1 MRKAAVFSAALAATC
16 ASAVAV
22 PMTAQAAAPGPTASP
37 APTTRHRHRHRHR
50 RPAGT
55 PSGAPSTSTPA
66 APTGTPTEPSGAAD
80 GTVTATAVM
89 VTPELP
95 KNETYSYG
103 PGDLQQLDAYWT
115 TAERGTAPRPAV
127 LVVHG
132 GYWLQGDKS
141 AWEYFARRLVADGY
155 VVLSTNY
162 RLAPAAQ
169 WPAQRTDVLG
179 ALNFLKTNAA
189 RWNADPERVVV
200 VGSSSGG
207 HLATQL
213 GTYGDGG
220 ERVRGVIALSPPN
233 DPELAYTD
241 GAAPTANHQQ
251 RKLRR
256 AVVDLLGCD
265 PAEAAAGSRC
275 WKLLDDAKSASH
287 VGAEDAPM
295 LFMHGTTEFVPV
307 TESRALATALRAAGI
322 EATIK
327 TIEGSSHA
335 SALLN
340 HPDTYPTIAEWLGEH
355 LTPATSGGGTGR
367 EDDEGG
373 EDEPPADLPSALPTQ
388 RSDERTDD

>member
-1 MRKAAVFSAALAATC
+1 MRKAVVFSAALAATC

-22 PMTAQAAAPGPTASP
+22 PVTARAATP
-37 APTTRHRHRHRHR
+37 APTSS
-50 RPAGT
+50 PT
-55 PSGAPSTSTPA
+55 PSTPA
-66 APTGTPTEPSGAAD
+66 PDTGADAPADAPTTPQGSPSDAAGAAD
-80 GTVTATAVM
+80 GTVTASAVM

-95 KNETYSYG
+95 RTETYSYG
-103 PGDLQQLDAYWT
+103 PADLQEVDAYWT

-141 AWEYFARRLVADGY
+141 GWEYFARRLVADGY
-155 VVLSTNY
+155 VVLSANY

-169 WPAQRTDVLG
+169 WPAQRTDVLA
-179 ALNFLKTNAA
+179 ALNFLKANAA

-200 VGSSSGG
+200 IGSSSGG

-213 GTYGDGG
+213 GTYRDGG

-233 DPELAYTD
+233 DPELAYAD

-251 RKLRR
+251 KKLRR
-256 AVVDLLGCD
+256 AVIDLLGCD
-265 PAEAAAGSRC
+265 PADAVAGSRC
-275 WKLLDDAKSASH
+275 WRVLEDSKSATH

-295 LFMHGTTEFVPV
+295 LFMHGTSEFVPV
-307 TESRALATALRAAGI
+307 SESRGLATALRAAGI

-327 TIEGSSHA
+327 TVEGSAHA

-340 HPDTYPTIAEWLGEH
+340 HPDTYPTITEWLRERLAPG
-355 LTPATSGGGTGR
+355 ASGGGAGR

-373 EDEPPADLPSALPTQ
+373 EPETPVELPSALPTQ
-388 RSDERTDD
+388 RATDD

>member
-1 MRKAAVFSAALAATC
+1 MRKAVVFSAALAATC

-22 PMTAQAAAPGPTASP
+22 PLTAQAAPPAPTASP
-37 APTTRHRHRHRHR
+37 APTT
-50 RPAGT
+50 PAPDAGT
-55 PSGAPSTSTPA
+55 DGPSGAPTGAPA
-66 APTGTPTEPSGAAD
+66 DAPTTPQGTPSDAAD
-80 GTVTATAVM
+80 GTVTASAVM

-95 KNETYSYG
+95 RTETYSYG
-103 PGDLQQLDAYWT
+103 PAERQQVDAYWT

-141 AWEYFARRLVADGY
+141 AWEYFARRLVSDGY
-155 VVLSTNY
+155 VVLSANY

-169 WPAQRTDVLG
+169 WPAQRTDVLS

-200 VGSSSGG
+200 IGSSSGG

-241 GAAPTANHQQ
+241 GGAATANPQQ

-256 AVVDLLGCD
+256 AVIDLLGCD
-265 PAEAAAGSRC
+265 PADAVAGSRC
-275 WKLLDDAKSASH
+275 WKLLEDSKSASH
-287 VGAEDAPM
+287 VGAEDVPM
-295 LFMHGTTEFVPV
+295 LFMHGTSEFVPV
-307 TESRALATALRAAGI
+307 TESRGLATALRAAGI

-327 TIEGSSHA
+327 TVEGSAHA
-335 SALLN
+335 AALLN
-340 HPDTYPTIAEWLGEH
+340 HPDTYPTITEWLGER
-355 LTPATSGGGTGR
+355 LAQATSGGGTGR

-373 EDEPPADLPSALPTQ
+373 EHDSPVELPSALPTQ
-388 RSDERTDD
+388 RATDD

>member
-1 MRKAAVFSAALAATC
+1 MRKAVVFSAALAATC

-22 PMTAQAAAPGPTASP
+22 PVAAQAASP
-37 APTTRHRHRHRHR
+37 APTAPGT
-50 RPAGT
+50 PAPGT
-55 PSGAPSTSTPA
+55 SAPGTGTDGPSGAPPSAPA
-66 APTGTPTEPSGAAD
+66 DAPTTPRGTPSDAAD
-80 GTVTATAVM
+80 GTVTASAVM

-95 KNETYSYG
+95 RTETYSYG
-103 PGDLQQLDAYWT
+103 PDDLQQVDAYWT
-115 TAERGTAPRPAV
+115 TAERGAAPRPAV

-155 VVLSTNY
+155 VVLSANY

-169 WPAQRTDVLG
+169 WPAQRTDALA

-200 VGSSSGG
+200 IGSSSGG

-241 GAAPTANHQQ
+241 GGAATANYQQ

-256 AVVDLLGCD
+256 AVTDLLGCD
-265 PAEAAAGSRC
+265 PADAAAGSRC
-275 WKLLDDAKSASH
+275 WKLLEDSKSASH
-287 VGAEDAPM
+287 VGGEDVPM
-295 LFMHGTTEFVPV
+295 LLMHGTAEFVPV
-307 TESRALATALRAAGI
+307 TESRGLATALRAAGI

-327 TIEGSSHA
+327 TVEGSAHA
-335 SALLN
+335 AALLN
-340 HPDTYPTIAEWLGEH
+340 HPDTYPMITEWLGKR
-355 LTPATSGGGTGR
+355 LAPAAPGGGTGP

-373 EDEPPADLPSALPTQ
+373 EHDSPADLPSALPTQ
-388 RSDERTDD
+388 RATDD

>member
-1 MRKAAVFSAALAATC
+1 MRKAVVFSAALAATC

-22 PMTAQAAAPGPTASP
+22 PMTAQAAAPGPTATP
-37 APTTRHRHRHRHR
+37 APTTSA
-50 RPAGT
+50 PDTGT
-55 PSGAPSTSTPA
+55 D
-66 APTGTPTEPSGAAD
+66 APTGTPSAPTEPTGAPTAPRDVPSGAAD
-80 GTVTATAVM
+80 GTVSATAVM

-95 KNETYSYG
+95 KNATYSYG
-103 PGDLQQLDAYWT
+103 PGALQQVDAYWT
-115 TAERGTAPRPAV
+115 DDGRGTAPRPAV
-127 LVVHG
+127 LIVHG

-155 VVLSTNY
+155 VVLSANY

-169 WPAQRTDVLG
+169 WPAQRTDVLS

-200 VGSSSGG
+200 LGSSSGG

-256 AVVDLLGCD
+256 AVVELLGCD
-265 PAEAAAGSRC
+265 PAEAVAGSRC
-275 WKLLDDAKSASH
+275 WKLLEDAKPATH
-287 VGAEDAPM
+287 ADAADAPM
-295 LFMHGTTEFVPV
+295 LVMHGTSEFVPV
-307 TESRALATALRAAGI
+307 TESRGLATALRAAGI

-335 SALLN
+335 AALLD
-340 HPDTYPTIAEWLGEH
+340 HPDTYPMIAEWLDEH
-355 LTPATSGGGTGR
+355 LAPATSGDGGTGTGR

-373 EDEPPADLPSALPTQ
+373 EHETPGDLPGALPTQ
-388 RSDERTDD
+388 RSDD